1 MDVIFMAVFLSL
13 SHTHTLTHDIQQVL
27 NYHLRRLEKENHSV
41 LI

>member
-13 SHTHTLTHDIQQVL
+13 SHTHTLTHDIQVL
-27 NYHLRRLEKENHSV
+27 NYHLRRLEKVNHSV